1 MADGFCQGEYVAQK
15 IRAHKYLECSARTAE
30 GVKELFE
37 YAARLALV
45 SLPRKKRK
53 GRLSTFFT
61 KLAERSSSP
70 RIEAAKASRT
80 AADGAGTNDID
91 AFLHSPQK

>member
-1 MADGFCQGEYVAQK
+1 VADGLCQGEYVAQK
-15 IRAHKYLECSARTAE
+15 IGAHQYMECSARTAE

-37 YAARLALV
+37 YATRLALL
-45 SLPRKKRK
+45 SPRKKRK

-61 KLAERSSSP
+61 KFAERSSSP